1 MRGTRT
7 AAALAPVAAA
17 VSAAALV
24 LGGCTLG
31 GPQEGTF
38 VLPEAAAVSC
48 QEHQDVVPSDAYAG
62 DASADTVAML
72 DLLRYWAE
80 NGEKSYCDGEP
91 AGEADLLWAETVERL
106 RGEAL
111 PG

>member
-7 AAALAPVAAA
+7 AAVLAPVAAA
-17 VSAAALV
+17 LAAAALA
-24 LGGCTLG
+24 LGGCSVG

-38 VLPEAAAVSC
+38 VLPEAAVVSC
-48 QEHQDVVPSDAYAG
+48 QVHQDVVPSGAYAG
-62 DASADTVAML
+62 DESADTIAML

-80 NGEKSYCDGEP
+80 NGEKAYCDGEP
-91 AGEADLLWAETVERL
+91 AGEADLLWAETAERL

-111 PG
+111 LG